1 MPFVAYWAEIGYQN
15 MSGGHYKKFSAT
27 FWYIYFFDTF
37 NGLRVRAS
45 NLAQR
50 HGTIKKQKEILKNE
64 GLKSRMAA
72 IFLVIDLEN

>member
-27 FWYIYFFDTF
+27 FWYIYFFDTS

-45 NLAQR
+45 NLAQGHR
-50 HGTIKKQKEILKNE
+50 TIKKQKDILKNE